1 MIGDSIRSDKV
12 GADNAGIDSYI
23 VDKEHTIRDLYNMII
38 GEKYES
44 KK

>member
-12 GADNAGIDSYI
+12 GADNALIDSYI
-23 VDKEHTIRDLYNMII
+23 VDKKHTIRNLYNMII
-38 GEKYES
+38 GEKYEN